1 LRSQTIQ
8 ESFIIA
14 AQLDIFQTLAIQEG
28 IVSQIQT

>member
-1 LRSQTIQ
+1 LRAQTIQ

-28 IVSQIQT
+28 IVSQV